1 MNKNKKSISPWNGF
15 LATSNLVRPAAIGAA
30 LLCAGMM
37 MGSLTAPPSAAL
49 GQARPTPPPLAFQSG
64 DQISVPILRD
74 IASTLHQIDGR
85 LSRLEVVFKELSA
98 PRTDAAPTK

>member
-1 MNKNKKSISPWNGF
+1 MNKKSISRWNGF
-15 LATSNLVRPAAIGAA
+15 LANSNMVRPAAIGAA
-30 LLCAGMM
+30 LLFAGMM
-37 MGSLTAPPSAAL
+37 MGSLIAPPRAAW
-49 GQARPTPPPLAFQSG
+49 GEVRPTPPPQAFQSG

-74 IASTLHQIDGR
+74 IAATLHQIDGR